1 MATTE
6 KIPFQSIYSYKEGN
20 PNETGTEYDNTYH
33 VERKDGR
40 AQLIKDGKTNRY
52 EKIQSYKEEC
62 LIENILAKAT
72 VDPTILNARTGQYGD
87 FTKMPKTLME
97 AQNMTLRINQEFMK
111 LPAEVRAKF
120 GNSLDNYINTYAKKE
135 WWEKLGV
142 KQETKTETKVETKE
156 ETKSE

>member
-1 MATTE
+1 MATAE
-6 KIPFQSIYSYKEGN
+6 KIPFQSIYNYKEGN
-20 PNETGTEYDNTYH
+20 PNETGTEFDNTYH

-52 EKIQSYKEEC
+52 EKIQSFKEEC

-72 VDPTILNARTGQYGD
+72 VDPTILNAHTGQYGD

-120 GNSLDNYINTYAKKE
+120 GNSLDNYINEYGKKE
-135 WWEKLGV
+135 WGLKLGILKE
-142 KQETKTETKVETKE
+142 KQPE
-156 ETKSE
+156 EEKKIEEDKKSE